1 MVGNY
6 LLYIY
11 HVYIFSI
18 AWDFNTYAFK
28 KQKPIFFIFDLVL
41 ELETMF
47 FVVDWNEYKD
57 KQ

>member
-47 FVVDWNEYKD
+47 FVVD
-57 KQ
+57 